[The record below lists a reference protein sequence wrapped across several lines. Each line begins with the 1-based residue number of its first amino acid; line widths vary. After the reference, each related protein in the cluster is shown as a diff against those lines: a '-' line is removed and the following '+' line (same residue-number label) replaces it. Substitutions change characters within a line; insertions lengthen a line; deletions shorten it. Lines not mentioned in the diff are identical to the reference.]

1 MSEEKK
7 DSGEKEESA
16 KRCNFGSYSSEELM
30 VV

>member
-7 DSGEKEESA
+7 DSSEKEESV
-16 KRCNFGSYSSEELM
+16 KKCNYGSYSSEELM